1 MKAFSQIKPVLVS
14 VALLWGTAQAA
25 PSADAVLA
33 ASPID
38 DIVAQYPAMMSQGI
52 RDGLKQSG
60 RVPPFAAD
68 TIGHMV
74 SSSFNAQKIQAEITA
89 DLESTLSDAQLQ
101 SVMDWYDTPLAQ
113 KIAAAEIAASRPEAW
128 AEIQTRA
135 AELNRR
141 FRGSER
147 VDMFDRFDKASRA
160 TESAV
165 DTSIAVQLG
174 LATALS
180 ALKGSDAASFEQIQ
194 SQIESQR
201 GMLEG
206 MVNQQVF
213 DSYLYTYRDISAQE
227 LALYIAFLESD
238 AGSGFSRVV
247 TNSIQRAI
255 TAPIESIGSQMV
267 RFLNPGS

>member
-14 VALLWGTAQAA
+14 LVLVWGTAQAA
-25 PSADAVLA
+25 PSADAVLE

-38 DIVAQYPAMMSQGI
+38 DIVIQYPAMMSQGI

-74 SSSFNAQKIQAEITA
+74 SSSFNARDIQAQIVA
-89 DLESTLSDAQLQ
+89 DLDLALSDAQLQ
-101 SVMDWYDTPLAQ
+101 SVMDWYDRSVAQ
-113 KIAAAEIAASRPEAW
+113 KIADAEIAASRPEAW
-128 AEIQTRA
+128 ANIQARA
-135 AELNRR
+135 PELNKQ

-180 ALKGSDAASFEQIQ
+180 ALKGSDAASFEQIRT
-194 SQIESQR
+194 QIENQR
-201 GMLEG
+201 GTLEG

-213 DSYLYTYRDISAQE
+213 DSYLFTYRDISEAE
-227 LALYIAFLESD
+227 LASYIRFLESD
-238 AGSGFSRVV
+238 AGSGFTRVV
-247 TNSIQRAI
+247 TNSIQRAV
-255 TAPIESIGSQMV
+255 TDPIESVGNQMV
-267 RFLNPGS
+267 RFLNPAN